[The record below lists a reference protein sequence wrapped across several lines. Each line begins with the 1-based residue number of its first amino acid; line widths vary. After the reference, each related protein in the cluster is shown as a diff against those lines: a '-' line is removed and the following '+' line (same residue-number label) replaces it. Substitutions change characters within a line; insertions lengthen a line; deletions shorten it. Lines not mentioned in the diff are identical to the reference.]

1 MRSSRIVDTIYK
13 IKQSLDCFL
22 YLLGGIMKALNI
34 DISNLKI
41 LEITDNKEIYDLE
54 NGYILKRYINTS
66 EKILEIYRKKLILAK
81 DICIKNLISPEFLY
95 IENGKINGS
104 IEKKINGQSI
114 ANYLR
119 VKRKNGEQISLQDVG
134 ELYIKK
140 HDIIIEANKEDI
152 NFPDGSYNN
161 FFIDKNKNIYAI
173 DYDGMQIN
181 GISSREFND
190 FIFNI
195 NNRFLFRNKKYINDG
210 LINYNMDIYMMG
222 IEFLFLTTKLD
233 PISYK
238 LKNIDEFRSFLDY
251 VNFPDSDLRKKL
263 ELLYNPNENNRYFK
277 AELEDFIKEYSL
289 TTDRKGVPRVFIKK

>member
-1 MRSSRIVDTIYK
+1 
-13 IKQSLDCFL
+13 
-22 YLLGGIMKALNI
+22 MKALNI
-34 DISNLKI
+34 DICNLKI

-95 IENGKINGS
+95 EENGKINGS
-104 IEKKINGQSI
+104 IEKKINGLSI

-119 VKRKNGEQISLQDVG
+119 AKRKNDGQISLQDIG
-134 ELYIKK
+134 ELYMKK
-140 HDIIIEANKEDI
+140 HDILIEANKEDI

-161 FFIDKNKNIYAI
+161 FFIDKDKNVYAI
-173 DYDGMQIN
+173 DYDGMQIK
-181 GISSREFND
+181 GITSREFND
-190 FIFNI
+190 FIFNS
-195 NNRFLFRNKKYINDG
+195 NNRFLFRNEKYINEG
-210 LINYNMDIYMMG
+210 LINCNMDIYMMG

>member
-1 MRSSRIVDTIYK
+1 
-13 IKQSLDCFL
+13 
-22 YLLGGIMKALNI
+22 MKALNI

-104 IEKKINGQSI
+104 IEKKINGLSI

-119 VKRKNGEQISLQDVG
+119 AKRKNGEQISLQDVG

-140 HDIIIEANKEDI
+140 HDIIIEANKENI

-173 DYDGMQIN
+173 DYDGMQIK
-181 GISSREFND
+181 GITSREFND
-190 FIFNI
+190 FIFNS
-195 NNRFLFRNKKYINDG
+195 NNRFLFRNNKYINEG

-263 ELLYNPNENNRYFK
+263 ELLYNPNEDNKYFK
-277 AELEDFIKEYSL
+277 DELEEFIKEYSL

>member
-1 MRSSRIVDTIYK
+1 
-13 IKQSLDCFL
+13 
-22 YLLGGIMKALNI
+22 MKALNI

-104 IEKKINGQSI
+104 IEKKINGLSI

-119 VKRKNGEQISLQDVG
+119 VKRKNGEQISLQDIG
-134 ELYIKK
+134 ELYMKK
-140 HDIIIEANKEDI
+140 HDILIEANKEDI

-161 FFIDKNKNIYAI
+161 FFIDKDKNVYAI
-173 DYDGMQIN
+173 DYDGMQIK
-181 GISSREFND
+181 GITSREFND
-190 FIFNI
+190 FIFNS
-195 NNRFLFRNKKYINDG
+195 NNRFLFRNEKYINEG
-210 LINYNMDIYMMG
+210 LINCNMDIYMMG
-222 IEFLFLTTKLD
+222 IEFLFLATKLD

>member
-1 MRSSRIVDTIYK
+1 
-13 IKQSLDCFL
+13 
-22 YLLGGIMKALNI
+22 MKALNI
-34 DISNLKI
+34 DICNLKI

>member
-1 MRSSRIVDTIYK
+1 
-13 IKQSLDCFL
+13 
-22 YLLGGIMKALNI
+22 MKALNI
-34 DISNLKI
+34 DICNLKI

-181 GISSREFND
+181 GISSREYND

-277 AELEDFIKEYSL
+277 AELEDFIKEYTL
-289 TTDRKGVPRVFIKK
+289 TTDRKGVPRIFIKK

>member
-1 MRSSRIVDTIYK
+1 
-13 IKQSLDCFL
+13 
-22 YLLGGIMKALNI
+22 MKALNI

-95 IENGKINGS
+95 EENGKINGS
-104 IEKKINGQSI
+104 IEKKINGLSI

-119 VKRKNGEQISLQDVG
+119 AKRKNGEQISLQDVG

>member
-1 MRSSRIVDTIYK
+1 
-13 IKQSLDCFL
+13 
-22 YLLGGIMKALNI
+22 MKALNI

-140 HDIIIEANKEDI
+140 HDIIIEANKENI

-195 NNRFLFRNKKYINDG
+195 NNRFLFRNKKYINEG
-210 LINYNMDIYMMG
+210 LINCNMDIYMMG
-222 IEFLFLTTKLD
+222 IEFLFLATKLD

-263 ELLYNPNENNRYFK
+263 ELLYNLNENNRYFK

-289 TTDRKGVPRVFIKK
+289 TTDRKGVPRIFIKK

>member
-1 MRSSRIVDTIYK
+1 
-13 IKQSLDCFL
+13 
-22 YLLGGIMKALNI
+22 MKALNI
-34 DISNLKI
+34 DICNLKI

-181 GISSREFND
+181 GISSREYND

>member
-1 MRSSRIVDTIYK
+1 
-13 IKQSLDCFL
+13 
-22 YLLGGIMKALNI
+22 MKALNI
-34 DISNLKI
+34 DRCNLKI

-81 DICIKNLISPEFLY
+81 DICIKNLISPEFIY

-181 GISSREFND
+181 GISSREYND

>member
-1 MRSSRIVDTIYK
+1 
-13 IKQSLDCFL
+13 
-22 YLLGGIMKALNI
+22 MKALNI
-34 DISNLKI
+34 DRCNLKI

-104 IEKKINGQSI
+104 IEKKINGLSI

-181 GISSREFND
+181 GISSREYND

>member
-1 MRSSRIVDTIYK
+1 
-13 IKQSLDCFL
+13 
-22 YLLGGIMKALNI
+22 MKALNI
-34 DISNLKI
+34 DICNLKI

-104 IEKKINGQSI
+104 IEKKINGLSI

-119 VKRKNGEQISLQDVG
+119 AKRKNDGQISLQDIG
-134 ELYIKK
+134 ELYMKK
-140 HDIIIEANKEDI
+140 HDILIEANKEDI

-161 FFIDKNKNIYAI
+161 FFIDKDKNVYAI
-173 DYDGMQIN
+173 DYDGMQIK
-181 GISSREFND
+181 GITSREFND
-190 FIFNI
+190 FIFNS
-195 NNRFLFRNKKYINDG
+195 NNRFLFRNEKYINEG
-210 LINYNMDIYMMG
+210 LINCNMDIYMMG

-251 VNFPDSDLRKKL
+251 VNFPNSDLRKKL

>member
-1 MRSSRIVDTIYK
+1 
-13 IKQSLDCFL
+13 
-22 YLLGGIMKALNI
+22 MKALNI
-34 DISNLKI
+34 DICNLKI

-95 IENGKINGS
+95 IENGKIKGS

>member
-1 MRSSRIVDTIYK
+1 
-13 IKQSLDCFL
+13 
-22 YLLGGIMKALNI
+22 MKALNI
-34 DISNLKI
+34 DICNLKI
-41 LEITDNKEIYDLE
+41 LEITDNKEIYDLK

-119 VKRKNGEQISLQDVG
+119 AKRKNGEQISLQDVG

-210 LINYNMDIYMMG
+210 LINYNMVIYMMG
-222 IEFLFLTTKLD
+222 IELLFLTTKLD

>member
-1 MRSSRIVDTIYK
+1 
-13 IKQSLDCFL
+13 
-22 YLLGGIMKALNI
+22 MKALNI
-34 DISNLKI
+34 DICNLKI

-119 VKRKNGEQISLQDVG
+119 AKRKNGEQISLQDVG
-134 ELYIKK
+134 ELYMKK

-161 FFIDKNKNIYAI
+161 FFIDKDKNVYAI
-173 DYDGMQIN
+173 DYDGMQIK
-181 GISSREFND
+181 GITSREFND
-190 FIFNI
+190 FIFNS
-195 NNRFLFRNKKYINDG
+195 NNRFLFRNEKYINEG
-210 LINYNMDIYMMG
+210 LINCNMDIYMMG